1 MKGIKKHTHEDR
13 GKVIREL
20 VPLIKKKF
28 GDDLIALAVCC
39 SYARNDDLD
48 YSDLELIAFVKTM
61 PDSKQQGGLAKIV
74 DGMLIELVWMTRETY
89 LNTVL
94 DVNEYWHYS
103 GSNTLLPIL
112 NDGFIN
118 ELSTYRPPNLKRK
131 CMDHAVGYFSEL
143 QEAVAKVLNAINRGN
158 CENMPVLFPD
168 MINQILRVLSFLNQE
183 PFVTASQMISQV
195 QGFRI
200 KPKSLGNLLD
210 IAVKGGYQDLVAL
223 REISIAVFE
232 ELEKIFEEL
241 GLSLYDEDIDP
252 NKTVNQ
258 LRQA

>member
-1 MKGIKKHTHEDR
+1 MEGIKKHTHADR
-13 GKVIREL
+13 EQVIREM

-28 GDDLIALAVCC
+28 GTNLLALAVCC
-39 SYARNDDLD
+39 SYARNDDVD

-61 PDSKQQGGLAKIV
+61 PDGKHQGGCAKIV
-74 DGMLIELVWMTRETY
+74 DGMLIELVWMTRQTY

-112 NDGFIN
+112 NDEFIN
-118 ELSTYRPPNLKRK
+118 ELSTFRPPDLKRK
-131 CMDHAVGYFSEL
+131 CLDHAVGYFSEL
-143 QEAVAKVLNAINRGN
+143 QEAVAKVLNAIDRENW
-158 CENMPVLFPD
+158 ENMPVLFPD

-183 PFVTASQMISQV
+183 PFVTASRMISQV

-210 IAVKGGYQDLVAL
+210 IAIKGGYQDLAVL
-223 REISIAVFE
+223 RNISIAVFE

-252 NKTVNQ
+252 NKIVNR
-258 LRQA
+258 LRQV